1 MSIWSDMEDRSS
13 GEAVRKEDE
22 LLEKEKILFLQACTL
37 LQFKIGS
44 FSSID
49 DLLGKLGV

>member
-1 MSIWSDMEDRSS
+1 MEDRSS
-13 GEAVRKEDE
+13 GEAVRKEDK
-22 LLEKEKILFLQACTL
+22 LLEKEETLSLQACTL